1 MRVYDDLFS
10 AMSQPI
16 AQVLLTRENLS
27 AHHHYV
33 NALNTF
39 RELLRMGIVPVVN
52 ENDVVSVSELKVGDN
67 DTLSALVASLVQA
80 RWLFLLTDVAGLYDS
95 DPRSRPRSQDRAH
108 RAGDRRPARQPGLER
123 LHRARGGMTT
133 KLVAA
138 GIATAAGVHTGI
150 IKSTELGN
158 IERMMRG
165 ELVGTHFL
173 PVANPLKSHK
183 KWIAHGLKPEGAIV
197 LDAGASDAIVVRH
210 TSLFSAGVVGVQGK
224 FAAGASVRLLRA
236 EGKDAAAAP
245 TTPSK
250 QQGGKK
256 NASVAAPSSPSPSP
270 LSAQESS
277 AAPLPPPRGRVYSAA
292 ECTSLVELGVCVV
305 NFEADEVLRLSGQ
318 HSRELLASS
327 DTTRLPNSP
336 AGKISSS
343 PTRAL
348 RLHRRLRQQPQ
359 PHRRR
364 SVRSCS
370 LASRLPLCI
379 FVSFFVHLASISSSH
394 VSQLFFSFTPPPL
407 PQSR

>member
-95 DPRSRPRSQDRAH
+95 DPRSNPGAKIVHTVQEI
-108 RAGDRRPARQPGLER
+108 GDLRVSLGSSGSIGT
-123 LHRARGGMTT
+123 GGMTT

-150 IKSTELGN
+150 IKSTELAN

-236 EGKDAAAAP
+236 DGKDAAAAP
-245 TTPSK
+245 STPSK
-250 QQGGKK
+250 HGGKK
-256 NASVAAPSSPSPSP
+256 NATVATPSSPSPS
-270 LSAQESS
+270 SAQDASP
-277 AAPLPPPRGRVYSAA
+277 APLPPPRGRVYSAA
-292 ECTSLVELGVCVV
+292 ECASLVELGVCVV

-318 HSRELLASS
+318 HSREFARILGYDA
-327 DTTRLPNSP
+327 P
-336 AGKISSS
+336 AE
-343 PTRAL
+343 
-348 RLHRRLRQQPQ
+348 
-359 PHRRR
+359 
-364 SVRSCS
+364 
-370 LASRLPLCI
+370 LASRENLVITFKGAPSASPPAPTSASATPASPL
-379 FVSFFVHLASISSSH
+379 
-394 VSQLFFSFTPPPL
+394 
-407 PQSR
+407 R

>member
-1 MRVYDDLFS
+1 MPSQSRLMRVYDDLFS

-95 DPRSRPRSQDRAH
+95 DPRSNPAAKIVHTVQEI
-108 RAGDRRPARQPGLER
+108 GDLRVSLGSSGSIGT
-123 LHRARGGMTT
+123 GGMTT
-133 KLVAA
+133 KIVAA

-245 TTPSK
+245 TTPNK

-256 NASVAAPSSPSPSP
+256 NASVATPSSPSPSP

-292 ECTSLVELGVCVV
+292 ECASLVELGVCVV

-318 HSRELLASS
+318 HSREFARILGYDA
-327 DTTRLPNSP
+327 P
-336 AGKISSS
+336 AE
-343 PTRAL
+343 
-348 RLHRRLRQQPQ
+348 
-359 PHRRR
+359 
-364 SVRSCS
+364 
-370 LASRLPLCI
+370 LASRENLVITYKGAP
-379 FVSFFVHLASISSSH
+379 SASPPAPAAAAASS
-394 VSQLFFSFTPPPL
+394 
-407 PQSR
+407 PQR